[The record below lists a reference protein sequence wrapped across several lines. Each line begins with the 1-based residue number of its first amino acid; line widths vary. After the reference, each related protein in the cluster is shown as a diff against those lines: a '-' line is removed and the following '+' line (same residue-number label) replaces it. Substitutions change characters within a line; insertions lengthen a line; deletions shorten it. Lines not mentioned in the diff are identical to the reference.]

1 MASKKLGSVKATD
14 TVIITSTNLAT
25 EVTGTLGVANGGT
38 GQTTYTDG
46 QLLIGN
52 TTGNTLNKN
61 TLTGTA
67 NQVVVTNGSGTIT
80 LSLPQSIGTGS
91 SPTFTNLTL
100 NGTLTVTGKSTFN
113 NATVNT
119 PVSLTDAATIATDAS
134 LGNRFRVTLGGNR
147 TLGAPTNP
155 TDGQQIAYELIQDAT
170 GSRTLSL
177 DTGTGGFV
185 FGSDITSITLTTTA
199 SKRDFLT
206 AIYNSTANKWYV
218 VGFIKGF

>member
-1 MASKKLGSVKATD
+1 MATKKLGSVKNVD
-14 TVIITSTNLAT
+14 TLLVTSANLAS

-46 QLLIGN
+46 QLLIGV
-52 TTGNTLNKN
+52 TSGNTLAKA
-61 TLTGTA
+61 TLTAGA
-67 NQVVVTNGSGTIT
+67 NIVVTNGAGSIT
-80 LSLPQSIGTGS
+80 LAVKNNIASAPQT
-91 SPTFTNLTL
+91 
-100 NGTLTVTGKSTFN
+100 
-113 NATVNT
+113 
-119 PVSLTDAATIATDAS
+119 LTDAATIATDAS

-155 TDGQQIAYELIQDAT
+155 TDGQQVVWEIIQDGT

-185 FGSDITSITLTTTA
+185 FGTDIASITLTTTA

-218 VGFIKGF
+218 VGFVKGY

>member
-1 MASKKLGSVKATD
+1 MATKKLGSVKNVD
-14 TVIITSTNLAT
+14 TLLVTSANLAS

-38 GQTTYTDG
+38 GQTTFTDG

-52 TTGNTLNKN
+52 TTGNTLAKA
-61 TLTGTA
+61 TLTAGA
-67 NQVVVTNGSGTIT
+67 NITITNGAGSITIALKNNDT
-80 LSLPQSIGTGS
+80 SAPQT
-91 SPTFTNLTL
+91 
-100 NGTLTVTGKSTFN
+100 
-113 NATVNT
+113 
-119 PVSLTDAATIATDAS
+119 LTDAATIATDAS

-155 TDGQQIAYELIQDAT
+155 TNGQQCVWEIIQDGT

-177 DTGTGGFV
+177 DTGTGGFA
-185 FGSDITSITLTTTA
+185 FGTDIASITLTTTA

-218 VGFIKGF
+218 VGFVKGY

>member
-1 MASKKLGSVKATD
+1 MATKKLGSVKNVD
-14 TVIITSTNLAT
+14 TLLVTSANLAS

-38 GQTTYTDG
+38 GQTTFTDG

-52 TTGNTLNKN
+52 TTGNTLAKA
-61 TLTGTA
+61 TLTAGA
-67 NQVVVTNGSGTIT
+67 NITITNGAGSITIALKNNDT
-80 LSLPQSIGTGS
+80 SAPQT
-91 SPTFTNLTL
+91 
-100 NGTLTVTGKSTFN
+100 
-113 NATVNT
+113 
-119 PVSLTDAATIATDAS
+119 LTDAATIATDAS

-155 TDGQQIAYELIQDAT
+155 TNGQQCVWEIIQDAT

-177 DTGTGGFV
+177 DTGTGGFA
-185 FGSDITSITLTTTA
+185 FGTDIASITLTTTA

-218 VGFIKGF
+218 VGFVKGY